1 MIATLE
7 RQDETNKVKASY
19 FSRKGGEMNLFGK
32 VVQIYRGK
40 INQNTQ
46 RVPNWDLGASVEFTS
61 SFAINI
67 QNKIAS
73 EVSKVS
79 FNHVKYKKNE
89 NGADTLISMSGSDI
103 DEVLNWSSKGC
114 INSIDFWSKVVKK
127 LMTNEKVRL
136 IPIYNERL
144 GILTDLRFPID
155 TDEEVSE
162 NETINLTSPFYTN
175 TDTGLLDNALDA
187 IAEKLVQGKIRA
199 LYKVN
204 ANLDLDNVKEYKDK
218 VKATIESL
226 QTSASYNG
234 ISPIDAK
241 GEIIELKKDY
251 SVLNK
256 EEIDLIKSEL
266 LGAFFMNEDILNGT
280 ASQEQQ
286 MYFYNSTI
294 IPLLVQLEKELTFK
308 LLSTNSRR
316 VIAGNQY
323 YQRIIIDNQL
333 FKFATL
339 KELIDL
345 YHENTNAPVFTI
357 NEMRIKMGEQ
367 PIEGGDKYFT
377 NRNAVIVKD
386 FDDLIE
392 QQQAENTKTKEEEKP
407 EDETS

>member
-1 MIATLE
+1 
-7 RQDETNKVKASY
+7 
-19 FSRKGGEMNLFGK
+19 MNLFGK
-32 VVQIYRGK
+32 IIRVFTGK
-40 INQNTQ
+40 LDNKTQ
-46 RVPNWDLGASVEFTS
+46 RVKGWDLDTASEFTS
-61 SFAINI
+61 AFAINI

-79 FNHVKYKKNE
+79 FNHVKYKKSE
-89 NGADTLISMSGSDI
+89 NGADTLISMAGSDI
-103 DEVLNWSSKGC
+103 DEVLNWSPKGKY
-114 INSIDFWSKVVKK
+114 NSIEFWNAVVKK
-127 LMTNEKVRL
+127 LTVNKKIKLV
-136 IPIYNERL
+136 PVYNERSGEL
-144 GILTDLRFPID
+144 LDLRFPID
-155 TDEEVSE
+155 TDKELSE
-162 NETINLTSPFYTN
+162 QETVNLASPFYLN
-175 TDTGLLDNALDA
+175 DDTSILDNALSA
-187 IAEKLVQGKIRA
+187 IAQKLDQGKIRA

-204 ANLDLDNVKEYKDK
+204 AQLDFDFVDEFKEKAM
-218 VKATIESL
+218 ATIESM
-226 QTSASYNG
+226 QGGSTFNG
-234 ISPIDAK
+234 IAPIDSK
-241 GEIIELKKDY
+241 GDIIELKKDY

-294 IPLLVQLEKELTFK
+294 IPLLVQLEKELTYK
-308 LLSTNSRR
+308 LLTSNNRR
-316 VIAGNQY
+316 VITGNLY

-377 NRNAVIVKD
+377 NRNAVLVNNL
-386 FDDLIE
+386 DDLIDR
-392 QQQAENTKTKEEEKP
+392 QNAENNTTQKKGT
-407 EDETS
+407 DETS

>member
-1 MIATLE
+1 
-7 RQDETNKVKASY
+7 
-19 FSRKGGEMNLFGK
+19 MNLFGK
-32 VVQIYRGK
+32 VVQIYRGN
-40 INQNTQ
+40 INQKTQ
-46 RVPNWDLGASVEFTS
+46 RVPNWDMSASAEFTS
-61 SFAINI
+61 SYAINI

-89 NGADTLISMSGSDI
+89 NGADTLISMAGSDI
-103 DEVLNWSSKGC
+103 DEVLNWSAKGKV
-114 INSIDFWSKVVKK
+114 NSIAFWSDVVKR
-127 LMTNEKVRL
+127 LMVNEKVKL
-136 IPIYNERL
+136 VPVYNERL

-155 TDEEVSE
+155 TDADMPE
-162 NETINLTSPFYTN
+162 NETINLISPFYTN
-175 TDTGLLDNALDA
+175 TDTSLLDNALDA

-226 QTSASYNG
+226 QTNSSYNG
-234 ISPIDAK
+234 ITPIDAK

-266 LGAFFMNEDILNGT
+266 LGAFFMSEEILNGT

-294 IPLLVQLEKELTFK
+294 IPLLVQLEKELTYK
-308 LLSTNSRR
+308 LLSTNNRR
-316 VIAGNQY
+316 VIAGNMY

-377 NRNAVIVKD
+377 NRNAVIVED

-392 QQQAENTKTKEEEKP
+392 QQKAERTQTKKEEKP

>member
-1 MIATLE
+1 
-7 RQDETNKVKASY
+7 
-19 FSRKGGEMNLFGK
+19 MNLFGK
-32 VVQIYRGK
+32 IVRVFTGNLDNK
-40 INQNTQ
+40 TQ
-46 RVPNWDLGASVEFTS
+46 RVKGWDLDTASEFTS
-61 SFAINI
+61 AFAINI

-89 NGADTLISMSGSDI
+89 KGADTLISMAGSDI
-103 DEVLNWSSKGC
+103 DEVLNWSPKGKY
-114 INSIDFWSKVVKK
+114 NSIEFWNAVVKK
-127 LMTNEKVRL
+127 LTVNKKIKLV
-136 IPIYNERL
+136 PVYNEQTGQL
-144 GILTDLRFPID
+144 LDLRFPID
-155 TDEEVSE
+155 TDKDLSE
-162 NETINLTSPFYTN
+162 QETVNLASPFYLN
-175 TDTGLLDNALDA
+175 DDTSILDNALSA
-187 IAEKLVQGKIRA
+187 IAQKLDQGKIRA

-204 ANLDLDNVKEYKDK
+204 AQLDFDFVDEFKEKAM
-218 VKATIESL
+218 ATIKSM
-226 QTSASYNG
+226 QGGSTFNG
-234 ISPIDAK
+234 IAPIDSK
-241 GEIIELKKDY
+241 GDIIELKKDY

-280 ASQEQQ
+280 ANQEQQ

-294 IPLLVQLEKELTFK
+294 IPLLVQLEKELTYK
-308 LLSTNSRR
+308 LLASNNRR
-316 VIAGNQY
+316 VIAGNLY

-377 NRNAVIVKD
+377 NRNAVLVNNL
-386 FDDLIE
+386 DDLIDR
-392 QQQAENTKTKEEEKP
+392 QNAENNTTQKKGT
-407 EDETS
+407 DETS

>member
-1 MIATLE
+1 
-7 RQDETNKVKASY
+7 
-19 FSRKGGEMNLFGK
+19 MNLFGK
-32 VVQIYRGK
+32 IVRVFTGK
-40 INQNTQ
+40 LDNKTQ
-46 RVPNWDLGASVEFTS
+46 RVKGWDLDTASEFTS
-61 SFAINI
+61 AFAINI

-79 FNHVKYKKNE
+79 FNHVKYKKSE
-89 NGADTLISMSGSDI
+89 NGADTLISMAGSDI
-103 DEVLNWSSKGC
+103 DEVLNWSPKGKY
-114 INSIDFWSKVVKK
+114 NSIEFWNAVVKK
-127 LMTNEKVRL
+127 LTVNKKIRL
-136 IPIYNERL
+136 VPVYNERTGEL
-144 GILTDLRFPID
+144 LDLRFPID
-155 TDEEVSE
+155 TDKELSE
-162 NETINLTSPFYTN
+162 QETVNLASPFYLN
-175 TDTGLLDNALDA
+175 DDTSILDNALSA
-187 IAEKLVQGKIRA
+187 IAQKLDQGKIRA

-204 ANLDLDNVKEYKDK
+204 AQLDFDFVDEFKEKAM
-218 VKATIESL
+218 ATIKSM
-226 QTSASYNG
+226 QDGSTFNG
-234 ISPIDAK
+234 IAPIDSK

-294 IPLLVQLEKELTFK
+294 IPLLVQLEKELTYK
-308 LLSTNSRR
+308 LLTSNNRR
-316 VIAGNQY
+316 VIAGNLY

-377 NRNAVIVKD
+377 NRNAVLVNNL
-386 FDDLIE
+386 DDLIDR
-392 QQQAENTKTKEEEKP
+392 QNTENNTTQKKGT
-407 EDETS
+407 DETS

>member
-1 MIATLE
+1 
-7 RQDETNKVKASY
+7 
-19 FSRKGGEMNLFGK
+19 MNLFGK
-32 VVQIYRGK
+32 IVRVFTGK
-40 INQNTQ
+40 LDNSTQ
-46 RVPNWDLGASVEFTS
+46 RVKGWDLDTVSEFTS
-61 SFAINI
+61 AFAINI

-89 NGADTLISMSGSDI
+89 KGADTLISMAGSDI
-103 DEVLNWSSKGC
+103 DEVLNWSPKGKY
-114 INSIDFWSKVVKK
+114 NSIEFWNAVVKK
-127 LMTNEKVRL
+127 LTVNKKIKLV
-136 IPIYNERL
+136 PVYNERTGEL
-144 GILTDLRFPID
+144 LDLRFPID
-155 TDEEVSE
+155 TDKELSE
-162 NETINLTSPFYTN
+162 QETVNLASPFYLN
-175 TDTGLLDNALDA
+175 DDTSILDNALSA
-187 IAEKLVQGKIRA
+187 IAQKLDQGKIRA

-204 ANLDLDNVKEYKDK
+204 AQLDFDFVDEFKEKAM
-218 VKATIESL
+218 ATIKSM
-226 QTSASYNG
+226 QDGSTFNG
-234 ISPIDAK
+234 IAPIDSK

-294 IPLLVQLEKELTFK
+294 IPLLVQLEKELTYK
-308 LLSTNSRR
+308 LLTSNNRR
-316 VIAGNQY
+316 VIAGNLY

-377 NRNAVIVKD
+377 NRNAVLVNNL
-386 FDDLIE
+386 DDLIDR
-392 QQQAENTKTKEEEKP
+392 QNAENNTTKKKGT
-407 EDETS
+407 DETS

>member
-1 MIATLE
+1 MTVTKLK
-7 RQDETNKVKASY
+7 RDETNKVRANY
-19 FSRKGGEMNLFGK
+19 FSRKGGRMNLFGK

-40 INQNTQ
+40 INQSTQ
-46 RVPNWDLGASVEFTS
+46 RVQGWDLGASAEFTS

-89 NGADTLISMSGSDI
+89 LGADTLISMAGSDI
-103 DEVLNWSSKGC
+103 DEVLNWQPKGC
-114 INSIDFWSKVVKK
+114 INSIDFWSQVVKK
-127 LMTNEKVRL
+127 LMVNEKVQL
-136 IPIYNERL
+136 VPVYNERL
-144 GILTDLRFPID
+144 GILEDLRFPID
-155 TDEEVSE
+155 TDG
-162 NETINLTSPFYTN
+162 TINEHETVNLSSPFYTN
-175 TDTGLLDNALDA
+175 RDTSLLDNALDA
-187 IAEKLVQGKIRA
+187 ISEKLVQGKIRA

-204 ANLDLDNVKEYKDK
+204 ANLDLDNVQEYKDK
-218 VKATIESL
+218 VKATIQTL
-226 QTSASYNG
+226 QTEASFNG

-392 QQQAENTKTKEEEKP
+392 RQEAEKTKTEEEEKP

>member
-1 MIATLE
+1 
-7 RQDETNKVKASY
+7 
-19 FSRKGGEMNLFGK
+19 MNLFGK
-32 VVQIYRGK
+32 IVRVFTGK
-40 INQNTQ
+40 LDNKTQ
-46 RVPNWDLGASVEFTS
+46 RVKGWDLDTASEFTS
-61 SFAINI
+61 AFAINI

-79 FNHVKYKKNE
+79 FNHVKYKKSE
-89 NGADTLISMSGSDI
+89 NGADTLISMAGSDI
-103 DEVLNWSSKGC
+103 DEVLNWSPKGKY
-114 INSIDFWSKVVKK
+114 NSIEFWNAVVKK
-127 LMTNEKVRL
+127 LTVNKKIKLV
-136 IPIYNERL
+136 PVYNERTGEL
-144 GILTDLRFPID
+144 LDLRFPID
-155 TDEEVSE
+155 TDKELSE
-162 NETINLTSPFYTN
+162 QETVNLASPFYLN
-175 TDTGLLDNALDA
+175 DDTSILDNALSA
-187 IAEKLVQGKIRA
+187 IAQKLDQGKIRA

-204 ANLDLDNVKEYKDK
+204 AQLDFDFVDEFKEKAM
-218 VKATIESL
+218 ATIKSM
-226 QTSASYNG
+226 QDGSIFNG
-234 ISPIDAK
+234 IAPIDSK
-241 GEIIELKKDY
+241 GDIIELKKDY

-294 IPLLVQLEKELTFK
+294 IPLLVQLEKELTYK
-308 LLSTNSRR
+308 LLTSNNRR
-316 VIAGNQY
+316 VIAGNLY

-377 NRNAVIVKD
+377 NRNAVLVNNL
-386 FDDLIE
+386 DDLIDR
-392 QQQAENTKTKEEEKP
+392 QNAENNTTQKKGT
-407 EDETS
+407 DETS